1 VRVLVKKGRS
11 KSVWQDK
18 KEWSAFP
25 MLGTLQCGVN
35 TSVPVSK
42 NYLEMEIVIAR
53 KTDSLHPA

>member
-1 VRVLVKKGRS
+1 
-11 KSVWQDK
+11 VWQDK